1 VANALANAFRQDL
14 VGADIDL
21 LADTIKVVLVDSGY
35 TFSAAH
41 DNLDD
46 VTAGARVATSA
57 ALGSKTGT
65 NGYFDSADVVFTA
78 LAGGDTITGLWL
90 FKDTGV
96 ESTSRLVAWYDT
108 NASAAAISVATN
120 GGDISIVPSSSGW
133 IRV

>member
-21 LADTIKVVLVDSGY
+21 LADTIKVVVVDSGY
-35 TFSAAH
+35 TFNAAH

-46 VTAGARVATSA
+46 VIAGARVATSA
-57 ALGSKTGT
+57 ALGAKTGT
-65 NGYFDSADVVFTA
+65 NGYFDSSDVVFTA
-78 LAGGDTITGLWL
+78 LASGDTITGLWL

-96 ESTSRLVAWYDT
+96 ETTSRLIAWYDT

-133 IRV
+133 LRV